1 MKGRDFPVSRW
12 RAGLGRFFSLA
23 WVTQKS
29 FPSCNLS
36 AVLIL
41 LIDYLSLIPESWSVP
56 FGASTPFAPLPQLRV
71 VVGPPPLR
79 LLWSIWKPP
88 YLQVAAETPFSHPG
102 EVVEPRCCL
111 ATGFCREERFWFG
124 FLEATYRGAAVCRA
138 VINHYQIS
146 QCYSVQFYLNN
157 TNSVTVWL
165 ADY

>member
-12 RAGLGRFFSLA
+12 PAGLGRFFSLA

-41 LIDYLSLIPESWSVP
+41 LIDYLPLIPESWSVP

-79 LLWSIWKPP
+79 LPWSIWKPP

-102 EVVEPRCCL
+102 EVAEPRCCL
-111 ATGFCREERFWFG
+111 ATGFCREERIWFG
-124 FLEATYRGAAVCRA
+124 FLLVSLKPLTEVQLSVGLLLIIIRFLS
-138 VINHYQIS
+138 VI
-146 QCYSVQFYLNN
+146 QFNFI
-157 TNSVTVWL
+157 
-165 ADY
+165 